1 MVKERNMN
9 LDIIRAAALLF
20 TISRHSVNNT
30 GLYYLSISNARSF
43 LSAVLALLFTSCVPL
58 FLMLTGYL
66 CNRKKLSKRYY
77 LGYLR
82 ILEIYLICSVFCIA
96 FDKFYRH
103 KPDIGLRYVFG
114 SIVNFYGCDYAWYLM
129 LYTGLFLM
137 IPFLNLMYHGLTSQK
152 QKLALVCTFFALSA
166 LPSLLNLYINLY
178 SLWWK
183 NLYPICFYFTGA
195 YLSEFKPQKK
205 AGGCALLL
213 LALLL
218 AFTAFNTLYFK
229 GEGMLFSS
237 VYFDHFECYTITVL
251 IFVTLLC
258 IKAPAH
264 GSLIGRTFAWVSELS
279 LAAYLCSA
287 ISDGFIYHIF
297 VRYVPVY
304 YERLLYILPMALLS
318 LAMSLIMA
326 QVVHWLYIP
335 ISRCVNRIVERS
347 VPAPKAQ

>member
-1 MVKERNMN
+1 MVKDRNIN
-9 LDIIRAAALLF
+9 LDIIRAVALLF

-30 GLYYLSISNARSF
+30 GLYYLSVSNARSF
-43 LSAVLALLFTSCVPL
+43 LSAVLALLFTSCVPM

-82 ILEIYLICSVFCIA
+82 ILEIYLICSFFCIA

-114 SIVNFYGCDYAWYLM
+114 SIVNFYGCEYAWYLL

-137 IPFLNLMYHGLTSQK
+137 IPFLNLMYHGLTGKK
-152 QKLALVCTFFALSA
+152 QKLALICTFFALSA

-205 AGGCALLL
+205 TGSYALLL
-213 LALLL
+213 LASLFGL
-218 AFTAFNTLYFK
+218 TAFNMLHFD
-229 GEGMLFSS
+229 GVGSLFSA
-237 VYFDHFECYTITVL
+237 VYFDHFECYIITVL
-251 IFVTLLC
+251 AFVTLLS

-264 GSLIGRTFAWVSELS
+264 GSFIGRAFTWVSELS
-279 LAAYLCSA
+279 LAAYLCSS
-287 ISDGFIYHIF
+287 ISDGFIYPIF

-335 ISRCVNRIVERS
+335 FSRCVNRFVERFF
-347 VPAPKAQ
+347 PEPKTQ